1 MNAVTV
7 TGLVKTLDGRRVLRG
22 IDLALRTGEI
32 MALVGPSGS
41 GKSTLLRCLNRLL
54 EPDEGTITFQGRD
67 IREMPPVTLRRSL
80 VLVPQESVMF
90 PGTVYDNVAYGPAL
104 QGTAD
109 HEHVVRCIADAGLPS
124 SIVHRPA
131 DKLSGGEKR
140 RVALARA
147 LALRPDVLLLD
158 EPTAGIDPKNVE
170 TVEQHIVEFS
180 RSRGLTVLWVTH
192 DVPQAKRVS
201 HRTASLSNGL
211 IGEINATASF
221 HWEGVY

>member
-1 MNAVTV
+1 MVTV
-7 TGLVKTLDGRRVLRG
+7 TGLSKSLDGRHVLRS
-22 IDLALRTGEI
+22 IDLDVRRGEI
-32 MALVGPSGS
+32 MALVGPSGG

-54 EPDEGTITFQGRD
+54 EPDEGTITFQGTD
-67 IREMPPVTLRRSL
+67 IRDVPPVTLRRSL

-90 PGTVYDNVAYGPAL
+90 PGTVYANVAYGPAL

-124 SIVHRPA
+124 SLVHRPA

-158 EPTAGIDPKNVE
+158 EPTAGVDPKNVE

-192 DVPQAKRVS
+192 DVSQAKRVS
-201 HRTASLSNGL
+201 HRTAGL
-211 IGEINATASF
+211 RDGTVGEINATDSF
-221 HWEGVY
+221 NWEGVY